1 MLLCPS
7 LMSQWFRRNVLEI
20 LLTLVFYY
28 VQNKPIVIQEHN
40 ESIVLC
46 RLAIYSLIR
55 KAISETLCERAHR
68 DAIAIG
74 GQEP

>member
-1 MLLCPS
+1 
-7 LMSQWFRRNVLEI
+7 MSQRFRRNVLEM

-28 VQNKPIVIQEHN
+28 VQNKPIVIREHN
-40 ESIVLC
+40 ESLSIVLC
-46 RLAIYSLIR
+46 RLANYSLIR
-55 KAISETLCERAHR
+55 KAISETLCERVHR